1 MYWAPERAVWNN
13 DGSPGPAVSPLEKP
27 TTLTKRPEG
36 HAPAAVK

>member
-13 DGSPGPAVSPLEKP
+13 DGSPGPAVFTPEEL
-27 TTLTKRPEG
+27 TTPTKRPEG